1 MAETTSGTISGT
13 PTSGRSPGPS
23 VQEVLGSDAV
33 TAPSVLRQEYPPDQA
48 TTDLSADRYFSQEWH
63 DLEVEHV
70 WRKVWQ
76 MACRAE
82 AIPNVG
88 DHVVYDIA
96 DDSLIVVRT
105 GPGTDDIRAYVNSCL
120 HRGTQLRHEGG
131 SAQRFR
137 CPFHGFTWNLDGELI
152 EIPNQWDFPHVD
164 SDEWCLPEAEVGQW
178 GGFVFVNLDPQCEP
192 LESYLEVLP
201 AEFEAFP
208 LENRWTAVHVAKIMP
223 CNWKLA
229 QEAFIESFHIGVTH
243 PQTAA
248 YVADANTQYDIF
260 PGSRHVNRMITL
272 EGVPSPNLRN
282 VPAEETIRKMQRDV
296 PFHGGDPIVPADGD
310 RTRDLLA
317 ERAREKLSASARAD
331 LSGLSTSECLDAI
344 EYFLFPNLVPWG
356 GQGVPICYRFRPDG
370 NDPGQSIMEIMLLF
384 AKPDEGDPPPPAEVT
399 WLGVDQKWTDTP
411 LLGGAG
417 MVVDQDTDNLIRI
430 QKGLKASRKGA
441 VTLGRY
447 QESRIRHFH
456 ETLESY
462 IEAGR
467 SATGTDVRIENQ

>member
-1 MAETTSGTISGT
+1 MSETS
-13 PTSGRSPGPS
+13 SGRSPGPT
-23 VQEVLGSDAV
+23 VQEVLAADAV
-33 TAPSVLRQEYPPDQA
+33 PAPVVLQAEYPPENALRSGD
-48 TTDLSADRYFSQEWH
+48 TDLSAERYFSQEWH

-88 DHVVYDIA
+88 DHVVYDVA
-96 DDSLIVVRT
+96 DESVIVVRT
-105 GPGTDDIRAYVNSCL
+105 APDQIRAYINSCL

-131 SAQRFR
+131 SVQQFR
-137 CPFHGFTWNLDGELI
+137 CPFHGFTWDLDGTLVH
-152 EIPNQWDFPHVD
+152 IPNQWDFPHVVPD
-164 SDEWCLPEAEVGQW
+164 QFCLPEAKVGEW
-178 GGFVFVNLDPQCEP
+178 GGFVFINLDPDCEP
-192 LESYLEVLP
+192 LEGYLEVLP
-201 AEFEAFP
+201 DEFTAFP
-208 LENRWTAVHVAKIMP
+208 LEDRWTAVHVAKVMP

-229 QEAFIESFHIGVTH
+229 LEAFIESFHIGTTH

-248 YVADANTQYDIF
+248 YVADANTQYDVF
-260 PGSRHVNRMITL
+260 PESRHVNRMITL

-296 PFHGGDPIVPADGD
+296 PFHGGETIVPSDEH

-317 ERAREKLSASARAD
+317 ARAREKLSASANAD

-356 GQGVPICYRFRPDG
+356 GQGVPICYRFRPNG
-370 NDPGQSIMEIMLLF
+370 NNPAESIMEIMLLF
-384 AKPDEGDPPPPAEVT
+384 AKPDEGEAPPPADVT
-399 WLGVDQKWTDTP
+399 WLSIDQKWTDTP

-456 ETLESY
+456 ETLEHY
-462 IEAGR
+462 I
-467 SATGTDVRIENQ
+467 STGASQ